1 MNSDFVTI
9 VSGLPRS
16 GTSMMMQALKA
27 GGMSVLTDNMR
38 KSDEDNP
45 KGYYEFESVKKTKAD
60 PSWVS
65 DAVGKSVKMV
75 YRLLYDLPKGYEYRV
90 ILMRRNLDEI
100 LLSQKIMLERSG
112 QQGSGISDKKLAEL
126 FKTDIEKF
134 DEWIDNQDNFSVFPV
149 HYKEM
154 IESPIDQCQRVNEF
168 LDGKLDVEK
177 MISAVDTSLYRNR
190 K

>member
-16 GTSMMMQALKA
+16 GTSMMMQALKT
-27 GGMSVLTDNMR
+27 GGMSLLTDNKR

-45 KGYYEFESVKKTKAD
+45 KGYYEFESVKSTKSN

-65 DAVGKSVKMV
+65 DAVGKAVKMV
-75 YRLLYDLPKGYEYRV
+75 YRLLYDLPKGYDYRV

-112 QQGSGISDKKLAEL
+112 QQESDISDEDLAEL
-126 FKTDIEKF
+126 FKRDMEKF
-134 DEWIDNQDNFSVFPV
+134 GKWIDEQDNFSVISV
-149 HYKEM
+149 QYKEM
-154 IESPIDQCQRVNEF
+154 IESPITQCQRINQF

-177 MISAVDTSLYRNR
+177 MISAVDVSLYRN
-190 K
+190 KK